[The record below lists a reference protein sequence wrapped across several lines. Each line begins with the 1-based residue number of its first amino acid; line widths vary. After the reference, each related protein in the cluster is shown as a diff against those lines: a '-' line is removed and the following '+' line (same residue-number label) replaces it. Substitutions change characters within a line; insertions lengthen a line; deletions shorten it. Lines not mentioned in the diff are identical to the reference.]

1 MVTNGN
7 QPVYIYD
14 TDKGKTYAFDGVTKI
29 QHDLSLKIEEDTS
42 SKKGKDIVNNAQ
54 NEPDEITM
62 EVVMSN
68 VYSTQSDITQSN
80 DDRAKGALA
89 TLMELKKARRKVQ
102 VITYFATYN
111 NMLLQDITITQDES
125 NHFGWTGQ
133 LTFKEATSSSTGSA
147 TSTIGTSSVTVAS
160 GGRTPSIWVSWFGA
174 NCI

>member
-1 MVTNGN
+1 MVTNSN
-7 QPVYIYD
+7 QPAYIYD
-14 TDKGKTYAFDGVTKI
+14 TDKGKTYVFDGVVKI
-29 QHDLSLKIEEDTS
+29 QHALSLKMEEDTS

-54 NEPDEITM
+54 NEPDEVTM

-102 VITYFATYN
+102 VITYYATYN
-111 NMLLQDITITQDES
+111 NMLLQGIAISQDES
-125 NHFGWTGQ
+125 NHFGWTGE
-133 LTFKEATSSSTGSA
+133 LTFKEVTSSSSGSA
-147 TSTIGTSSVTVAS
+147 TSTAGTSKVTTTS
-160 GGRTPSIWVSWFGA
+160 GGRTPSIWVGWVGK